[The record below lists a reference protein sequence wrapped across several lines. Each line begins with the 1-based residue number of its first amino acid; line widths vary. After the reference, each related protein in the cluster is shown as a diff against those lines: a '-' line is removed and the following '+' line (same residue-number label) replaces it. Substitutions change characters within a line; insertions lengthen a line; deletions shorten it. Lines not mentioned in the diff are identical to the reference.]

1 MVEKIL
7 SKSKSM
13 EGKMDYNKMS
23 DSELA
28 RMMVSY
34 IGRVENLQGIVG
46 RYLDGNES
54 ISSAQIRREYAQI
67 KDELREDAR
76 QVKLKKN
83 YQGSDLYKGAFVP
96 SISEAAAFGFCVPT
110 NSKIDIR
117 MYSAIE
123 EAHYKLTKYYS
134 FEEWGELL

>member
-34 IGRVENLQGIVG
+34 IGRVENLQGNVG

-67 KDELREDAR
+67 KD
-76 QVKLKKN
+76 
-83 YQGSDLYKGAFVP
+83 
-96 SISEAAAFGFCVPT
+96 
-110 NSKIDIR
+110 
-117 MYSAIE
+117 
-123 EAHYKLTKYYS
+123 
-134 FEEWGELL
+134 

>member
-1 MVEKIL
+1 
-7 SKSKSM
+7 
-13 EGKMDYNKMS
+13 MDYNKKS

-28 RMMVSY
+28 RIMVSY
-34 IGRVENLQGIVG
+34 IGRIKNLQGIVG

-54 ISSAQIRREYAQI
+54 ISATQIRREYAQI

-76 QVKLKKN
+76 LVKLKKN
-83 YQGSDLYKGAFVP
+83 YQGSDLYRGAFVP

-110 NSKIDIR
+110 NSKIDFK

-123 EAHYKLTKYYS
+123 EAHYKFTKYCS
-134 FEEWGELL
+134 LEEWGELL

>member
-1 MVEKIL
+1 
-7 SKSKSM
+7 
-13 EGKMDYNKMS
+13 MDYNKKS

-28 RMMVSY
+28 RIMVSY
-34 IGRVENLQGIVG
+34 IRRIKNLQGIVG

-54 ISSAQIRREYAQI
+54 ISATQIRREYAQI

-76 QVKLKKN
+76 LVKLKKN
-83 YQGSDLYKGAFVP
+83 YQGSDLYRGAFVP

-110 NSKIDIR
+110 NSKIDFK

-123 EAHYKLTKYYS
+123 EAHYKLTKYCS
-134 FEEWGELL
+134 LEEWGELL